1 MKTLYLTLS
10 LITLALVSTL
20 AVGALSPSEPPQTVA
35 SKKCILTEP
44 VYVLDQQV
52 LPAGEY
58 CIPWI

>member
-1 MKTLYLTLS
+1 MKNLSLTVAIVAATAASALAASTLS
-10 LITLALVSTL
+10 A
-20 AVGALSPSEPPQTVA
+20 SEPPRTAA